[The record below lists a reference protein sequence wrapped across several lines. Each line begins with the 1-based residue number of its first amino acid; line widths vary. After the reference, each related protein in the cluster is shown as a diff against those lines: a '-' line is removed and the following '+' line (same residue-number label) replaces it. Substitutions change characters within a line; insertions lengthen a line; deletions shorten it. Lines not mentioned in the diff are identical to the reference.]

1 MALYYGNQK
10 VGELIISARDATS
23 APISLATPTIQ
34 VNSTSGVV
42 TAMVN
47 QPVSGYLSAG
57 QTSASVNIL
66 AAHADPIVAINSSSG
81 TISARHT
88 QVSGYVT
95 AGTTTAT
102 LSLQT
107 VDGATITPSSVTQ
120 IAAAAHRWTTGQI
133 TVSPIPSNYLIPTG
147 NLNITNNNTTVN
159 VAPYSTATIN
169 ISITPGSVSTNNV
182 VLPSGTTV
190 NGTIAS
196 GNYIKI
202 SAGYYAEDMY
212 FQAT

>member
-1 MALYYGNQK
+1 MAVYYGNQK

-34 VNSTSGVV
+34 VNSSSGVV
-42 TAMVN
+42 TATVN
-47 QPVSGYLSAG
+47 QSTSGYLSAG
-57 QTSASVNIL
+57 QTQATLNL
-66 AAHADPIVAINSSSG
+66 LTFHPDPIVAINSSTG
-81 TISARHT
+81 TVSARHT
-88 QVSGYVT
+88 QTNGYVT
-95 AGTTTAT
+95 GGTSTAT
-102 LSLQT
+102 LSLLT
-107 VDGATITPSSVTQ
+107 VDGTTITPSTNSQV
-120 IAAAAHRWTTGQI
+120 AAAAHRWTTGQI
-133 TVSPIPSNYLIPTG
+133 TVNPIPSNYLIPTG
-147 NLNITNNNTTVN
+147 NLNITNNNTTIN

-169 ISITPGSVSTNNV
+169 ISMTPGSVSTNNV
-182 VLPSGTTV
+182 ILPSGTTI